1 MRSESAVFQ
10 VSNLAERDEAAVN
23 LASLSLD
30 IDEDPSGS
38 SENIDYSSMTVS
50 DLKALAK
57 ERGITGYS
65 GMTKSELI
73 AALESGD

>member
-1 MRSESAVFQ
+1 MSDI
-10 VSNLAERDEAAVN
+10 AERDEAAVN

-30 IDEDPSGS
+30 MDEDPSGS
-38 SENIDYSSMTVS
+38 SETIDYSSMTVTE
-50 DLKALAK
+50 LKTLAK

-73 AALESGD
+73 AAIESGD